1 MSTNDEAGAD
11 EYFDYHQREHDF
23 LDHMCS
29 QLRVKGPNAA
39 SATDAEVE
47 SDSTPDGTDG
57 TDTGA
62 TDTGSAEAANEPAN
76 KKKERVRKPNKLG
89 TDKLLV
95 TVVHPDKLEPI
106 APTEAR
112 KG

>member
-11 EYFDYHQREHDF
+11 EDFDYHQREHDF

-29 QLRVKGPNAA
+29 QLRVEGPNVSSAA
-39 SATDAEVE
+39 DAEVE

-62 TDTGSAEAANEPAN
+62 TDTGGAEAANEPAN
-76 KKKERVRKPNKLG
+76 KKKERV
-89 TDKLLV
+89 
-95 TVVHPDKLEPI
+95 
-106 APTEAR
+106 
-112 KG
+112 